1 MLRTIKRIGLT
12 ALIIATGFALIS
24 VLLIFLSPTYTGK
37 EITWEQALNSNQI
50 LVPDNLNWNSTPP
63 TLPDQNGR
71 YKIPKPGIT
80 QIS

>member
-1 MLRTIKRIGLT
+1 MGRM
-12 ALIIATGFALIS
+12 A
-24 VLLIFLSPTYTGK
+24 TYTGK